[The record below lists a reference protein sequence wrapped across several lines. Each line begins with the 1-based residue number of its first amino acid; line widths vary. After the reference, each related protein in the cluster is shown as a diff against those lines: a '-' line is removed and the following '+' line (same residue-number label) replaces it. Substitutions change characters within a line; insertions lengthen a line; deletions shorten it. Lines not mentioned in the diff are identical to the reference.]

1 MSSTR
6 KRDESMNRVNKSRAN
21 PNSMMNVLTHL
32 DELRRR
38 IIYSAIWFMVAAL
51 LGFALVSHLYHYLC
65 SPLAASHVSLIAV
78 SPGEIVGVFLS
89 IAAGIAVGLT
99 LPFGLWQIWAFVA
112 PGLTARERH
121 FTLRIIPI
129 VVVMFIIGVCF
140 SWSFIFPTILHFLIA
155 LNRQQ
160 GLVVMLR
167 ASSYFRFLN
176 SIVLPFGFVF
186 ELPMVVVV
194 LTRLGIVTPRF
205 LRKNRR
211 YAYLAIVCLGVLIS
225 PPELVSHLSVTV
237 PMMILYEL
245 STLLSVVVDRK
256 RRNPIAGNLSTYQA
270 GGRA

>member
-1 MSSTR
+1 
-6 KRDESMNRVNKSRAN
+6 MNRVNKSQIN
-21 PNSMMNVLTHL
+21 PNSMMNVVAHL
-32 DELRRR
+32 GELRQR
-38 IIYSAIWFMVAAL
+38 IIYIAIWFMGAVI
-51 LGFALVSHLYHYLC
+51 LGFVLVARLYHYLC
-65 SPLAASHVSLIAV
+65 SPLATSHVSLIAV

-112 PGLTARERH
+112 PGLTPRERH
-121 FTLRIIPI
+121 FTLRMIPI
-129 VVVMFIIGVCF
+129 VVVMFLIGVCF
-140 SWSFIFPTILHFLIA
+140 SWEFIFPTILHFLIA

-160 GLVVMLR
+160 GLTVMLR
-167 ASSYFRFLN
+167 ANAYFRFLT

-194 LTRLGIVTPRF
+194 LTRLGVVTPRL

-237 PMMILYEL
+237 PMMALYEV
-245 STLLSVVVDRK
+245 SVLLSSVVDRK
-256 RRNPIAGNLSTYQA
+256 RRNSYLANNLSAYES